1 MKLFRIVPIC
11 SGPLADAF
19 LVKILLTTRSL
30 LQHEG
35 GLLATNKFVR
45 HLVYSKTFFRTILTN
60 KLRKRLTVTT
70 DNGVNYLQYKME
82 GDIFVFQTLFLANH
96 LVVTIALSAD
106 VSNVTIRYLSPYI
119 SIRSALSV
127 FPHRGFVNLIVR
139 KSNLC
144 LFGYNPNSVG
154 SNPNSLVYRSVIS
167 DWEWFSRIQILVVPQ
182 RVRLK

>member
-60 KLRKRLTVTT
+60 KLRMRLTVTT
-70 DNGVNYLQYKME
+70 DNGVNYL
-82 GDIFVFQTLFLANH
+82 
-96 LVVTIALSAD
+96 
-106 VSNVTIRYLSPYI
+106 
-119 SIRSALSV
+119 
-127 FPHRGFVNLIVR
+127 
-139 KSNLC
+139 
-144 LFGYNPNSVG
+144 
-154 SNPNSLVYRSVIS
+154 
-167 DWEWFSRIQILVVPQ
+167 
-182 RVRLK
+182 